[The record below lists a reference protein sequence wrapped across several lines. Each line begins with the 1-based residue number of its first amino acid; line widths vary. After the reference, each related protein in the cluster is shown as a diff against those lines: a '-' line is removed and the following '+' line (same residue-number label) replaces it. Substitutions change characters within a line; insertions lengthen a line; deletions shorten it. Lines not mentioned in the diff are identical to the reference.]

1 LKHTA
6 STYYRFIGLIF
17 TFCLFQCAGT
27 ISAKR
32 PAEEKGVL
40 VKDSIKTIT
49 SNSDVIPDSLTNEF
63 VTPLKSRVGKDTL
76 LSKRIA
82 KVANDPKVTTLV
94 EPKDTVYKPD
104 PLKAVWYSALF
115 PGLGQIYNH
124 RYWKLPVVGAGIVA
138 ISYGISWNN
147 KYYIAYTNAYRD
159 ISDNDDN
166 TDSYIKL
173 LPNAS
178 KNYTKANLTTI
189 LKNRQQIYRR
199 SRDLSLI
206 GAVGIYLICILD
218 AYVDAQLYDFD
229 ISPDLSLQPSI
240 DVNGFGGS
248 RGVAMSLSFSF

>member
-1 LKHTA
+1 
-6 STYYRFIGLIF
+6 
-17 TFCLFQCAGT
+17 
-27 ISAKR
+27 
-32 PAEEKGVL
+32 
-40 VKDSIKTIT
+40 
-49 SNSDVIPDSLTNEF
+49 
-63 VTPLKSRVGKDTL
+63 
-76 LSKRIA
+76 
-82 KVANDPKVTTLV
+82 
-94 EPKDTVYKPD
+94 
-104 PLKAVWYSALF
+104 
-115 PGLGQIYNH
+115 
-124 RYWKLPVVGAGIVA
+124 VVGAGIVA

-178 KNYTKANLTTI
+178 KNYTKANLTTV